1 MTSAILPVRR
11 NLQFHLPLNRISDW
25 NPNGSHWGHFLNTLS
40 IFFPAGE
47 RFFIQ
52 SIRNYREQ
60 ITDADLKKAIA
71 AFIGQEAFHTR
82 EHEEYNA
89 VMEAANLNV
98 ARMEKTVE
106 ELLATVQRIL
116 PKPLQLAATVAL
128 EHLTALMATI
138 VLEDEHFFAGSEEHY
153 LALWQWHAM
162 EETEHKGVAYDVY
175 EQAVGKG
182 PAAYAMR
189 TGVFLAANIVFWV
202 LVSRFYWNVVKADG
216 KHLDLKGWGKGLNMI
231 LGPKGLIPRMTGEWL
246 DFFRPNFHPWDKDN
260 SYHMERAEELLKT
273 VEGFA
278 KELGLATAA

>member
-25 NPNGSHWGHFLNTLS
+25 NPNGSHWSHFLNALS

-89 VMEAANLNV
+89 VMEAAGLNV
-98 ARMEKTVE
+98 ARMEKVVE
-106 ELLATVQRIL
+106 ELLDVVLRVA
-116 PKPLQLAATVAL
+116 PKPLLLAATTGL
-128 EHLTALMATI
+128 EHLTAMMASV
-138 VLEDEHFFAGSEEHY
+138 VLENEHFFAGSEEHY

-175 EQAVGKG
+175 EQVVGKG
-182 PAAYAMR
+182 PGAYAIR
-189 TGVFLAANIVFWV
+189 TGTFLVANIVFWV
-202 LVSRFYWNVVKADG
+202 LVSRFYWNVIKADG
-216 KHLDLKGWGKGLNMI
+216 KHRDLKGWAKGLNMI
-231 LGPKGLIPRMTGEWL
+231 FGRKGLIPSMTGEWL
-246 DFFRPNFHPWDKDN
+246 DYFRPGFHPWDKEN
-260 SYHMERAEELLKT
+260 SYHLERAEQLMKQ

-278 KELGLATAA
+278 VELGLVKAA